1 MNYKILP
8 QPSPDFLKKYPDFNP
23 VILCIL
29 WQRGIRTKKE
39 IDDFLNPVYGQ
50 KQYDPFLFR
59 EMRDVVKRILK
70 AAFDKERVL
79 VYGDYDAD
87 GVCASVLMIET
98 LEKLYGLRAIRR
110 TQDLIQVYL
119 PHREEEGYGLNLK
132 AVEYIK
138 QKKIEL
144 LIACDCGS
152 TNIAELQALADSQ
165 IDVIII
171 DHHIAPKKRPP
182 VYGFINPKFEAEAY
196 PFRQLSAGG
205 VVFKVI
211 QALKIDLGEAF
222 EKWALDLVA
231 ISTVADVMPLIGENR
246 VLVKWGLVVLNKT
259 RRIGLQALI
268 RAAQIKKQIG
278 TYEIGFM
285 IGPRINAAG
294 RLDHANIAFDLLRQ
308 REEVHAKKEAEK
320 LNKTNEYRQKMT
332 ELIFKK
338 CAVQIKPQIE
348 NKDRI
353 LIAYNLKKD
362 KWPVGLI
369 GLAAGRLTDKFNRPA
384 FVISLAEHGL
394 SGSGRSIEE
403 FDVMAGLEQVK
414 NLFSKYGGHSQ
425 ACGFTFAECQLRLI
439 RQFKQ
444 KLENYARQKLKD
456 DDLIPR
462 TQVSVEIKFSDI
474 TWGLLRDINRMEPFG
489 AANAKP
495 IFLTKGAKVRSVRVM
510 GLKQDHLKII
520 LEQDKT
526 EQEAVFFR
534 CQERHKQIEHGD
546 VVDIIYNAEINEW
559 HGEKRI
565 QLVLKAV
572 KTLDS
577 PLATSYTQK

>member
-1 MNYKILP
+1 MHYKILP
-8 QPSPDFLKKYPDFNP
+8 QPSPDFLKKYSDFNP
-23 VILCIL
+23 VILSIL
-29 WQRGIRTKKE
+29 WQRGIRNQEE
-39 IDDFLNPVYGQ
+39 IDEFLNPAYDQ
-50 KQYDPFLFR
+50 KKYDPYQFK
-59 EMRDVVKRILK
+59 EMKTVVKRILK
-70 AAFDKERVL
+70 AASNKERIL

-98 LEKLYGLRAIRR
+98 LEKLYGLRAIRQ

-165 IDVIII
+165 IDVIVI
-171 DHHIAPKKRPP
+171 DHHIAPARRPP

-205 VVFKVI
+205 VVFKVM
-211 QALKIDLGEAF
+211 QALRIDLGEAF

-231 ISTVADVMPLIGENR
+231 ISTVADVMPLLGENR

-259 RRIGLQALI
+259 RRLGLQALI

-308 REEVHAKKEAEK
+308 REEAQAKKEAEK

-338 CAVQIKPQIE
+338 CEVQIKPQIE

-394 SGSGRSIEE
+394 SGSGRSIEK

-414 NLFSKYGGHSQ
+414 NLFRKYGGHSQ
-425 ACGFTFAECQLRLI
+425 ACGFTFADCQLRLI

-444 KLENYARQKLKD
+444 KLENYARQELKD

-462 TQVSVEIKFSDI
+462 TQVSVEIQFSDI
-474 TWGLLRDINRMEPFG
+474 TWGLLREINRMEPFG

-495 IFLTKGAKVRSVRVM
+495 LFLTKGAKVRSVRVM
-510 GLKQDHLKII
+510 GLKQDHIKII
-520 LEQDKT
+520 LEQNKT

-534 CQERHKQIEHGD
+534 CQECHKQIKHGD
-546 VVDIIYNAEINEW
+546 IVDVIYNIEINEW

-565 QLVLKAV
+565 QLVLKNL
-572 KTLDS
+572 KT
-577 PLATSYTQK
+577 P